1 MKFYIRDLMLVTL
14 IVAVLVAWWLDRSS
28 LKNKVGIQD
37 DQIFRLRRQE
47 SNYQNGKTW
56 LKTLPNSSAPAPIPP
71 KVPTLRF
78 PPESDYQAPMEMY
91 GESVR
96 R

>member
-1 MKFYIRDLMLVTL
+1 MKFSIRDLFLVTM
-14 IVAVLVAWWLDRSS
+14 IVAILVAWWLDRGF
-28 LKNKVGIQD
+28 LKNKVSIQD

-78 PPESDYQAPMEMY
+78 PPDTDYQAPMEIY
-91 GESVR
+91 GERAR

>member
-1 MKFYIRDLMLVTL
+1 MKFSIRDLFLVTM
-14 IVAVLVAWWLDRSS
+14 IVAILVAWWLDRGF
-28 LKNKVGIQD
+28 LKNKVSIQD

-56 LKTLPNSSAPAPIPP
+56 LKTLPNSSAPAPISP

-78 PPESDYQAPMEMY
+78 PPDTDYQAPMEIY
-91 GESVR
+91 GERAR